1 MLSFLPKDKANRNS
15 RVVRVT
21 QATEEEPQVAGFDQT
36 NIQLNQFEEKYTTTE
51 LFLATLFM
59 DEKVEKRYADVVEK
73 DVKEERAE
81 LIFNATGGLPLAV
94 VLLSGLLRTKEYP
107 GEWNKVFEHLGG
119 KCNERRRLEN
129 ILAMC
134 FDDLPHDLKSCFL
147 YFTGFPANTLVKA
160 RNLVCKWMAEGFL
173 RPKEG
178 KTMEKVGEKY
188 LHELVHR
195 RLMNLP
201 PVENAA
207 PGDERVT
214 VQTRVH
220 EFLVLEAQEANFLEV
235 HCGDDVPTLTTVRRL
250 SLQNHSDKYGA
261 LADPLPKLRSI
272 LSNFEKE
279 HSKPQGSAA
288 EMKEETKTMA
298 RDACSCSPFH
308 YKVDY
313 KSEDHVMRKL
323 LQGSQFL
330 RVICLFGLDIGK
342 KLPTEIGDVVHLQY
356 LGITSCSL
364 DEIPPSVGKLTR
376 LQTLDVRGTD
386 VHTLPPEFW
395 SIRTLRHVFGS
406 IPLPRRVGNLE
417 QLQTLQA
424 VRPDDDVGSC
434 WDATTFARMKRL
446 QSLYISGLRNENE
459 KGALAA
465 IQELK
470 YLVLLCIGGEV
481 ISLDFTGCNFPR
493 LQVLILM
500 GEIVPPLNSPESSN
514 SFYFPTLV
522 KLSLENTKVPQRF
535 IDKLSVELPL
545 LASLTL
551 LPGSYDGEC
560 LEFTKGFQSL
570 KELKVDVRLRKIVI
584 EEPACPHLVKLDIL
598 IYFKDFRLELVDR
611 RNIEEIIKRE
621 YKYLYE
627 KMQMVG
633 AFVRTIATEE
643 LEAPTRD

>member
-1 MLSFLPKDKANRNS
+1 
-15 RVVRVT
+15 
-21 QATEEEPQVAGFDQT
+21 
-36 NIQLNQFEEKYTTTE
+36 
-51 LFLATLFM
+51 
-59 DEKVEKRYADVVEK
+59 
-73 DVKEERAE
+73 
-81 LIFNATGGLPLAV
+81 
-94 VLLSGLLRTKEYP
+94 
-107 GEWNKVFEHLGG
+107 
-119 KCNERRRLEN
+119 
-129 ILAMC
+129 
-134 FDDLPHDLKSCFL
+134 
-147 YFTGFPANTLVKA
+147 
-160 RNLVCKWMAEGFL
+160 
-173 RPKEG
+173 
-178 KTMEKVGEKY
+178 
-188 LHELVHR
+188 
-195 RLMNLP
+195 
-201 PVENAA
+201 
-207 PGDERVT
+207 
-214 VQTRVH
+214 
-220 EFLVLEAQEANFLEV
+220 
-235 HCGDDVPTLTTVRRL
+235 
-250 SLQNHSDKYGA
+250 
-261 LADPLPKLRSI
+261 
-272 LSNFEKE
+272 
-279 HSKPQGSAA
+279 
-288 EMKEETKTMA
+288 
-298 RDACSCSPFH
+298 
-308 YKVDY
+308 
-313 KSEDHVMRKL
+313 MRKL